1 MKSPNKIQL
10 IHPAPVEETPAPDYR
25 LTVNGQPVF
34 TYPARVSAHPLN
46 QVWPGYQRPL
56 EQTEIASFATWDMVA
71 PCKVSIVSVR
81 PVKEVRIRPKS
92 YGIQPKVE
100 GNTIAFTLNK
110 PGQFTVEVNGT
121 HHALHLFV
129 NPMEAD
135 TPDPRDPNVRYFG
148 PGVHCPGVIKMTSN
162 QTIYLA
168 GGAVVYGAVIAEK
181 ADHLTI
187 RGRGILDGSKF
198 NRFDVNGLITLIGC
212 TNVMIEGLI
221 LRDPNNWTLV
231 PALCEQVHIRNVKLI
246 GLWRYNTDG
255 IDFFNSQHCSVEDC
269 FIRSFDDSICFK
281 GGLFYDF
288 NMSSIIYEVACDGR
302 PDFRHRGKYEC
313 NLAPVQDIQVHRC
326 VIWNDWGRALEIGA
340 ETMAAEISD
349 LLFEDCDI
357 IHAVHVA
364 LDVQHIGCAAC
375 KRIRFHDIRVELDDD
390 FTRPVY
396 QEKKD
401 QVYAAKPGDRY
412 IPPAIVLEI
421 KTIQNLWFGDG
432 ARGRIEDIYF
442 KDIAVTAWGM
452 PPSYLHGYDSEHLVK
467 GVTIENLRI
476 NGKAIAN
483 LEGNFACNDFVRNV
497 VVK

>member
-10 IHPAPVEETPAPDYR
+10 IHPAPVEETPATDYR

-46 QVWPGYQRPL
+46 QGWPGYQRPL
-56 EQTEIASFATWDMVA
+56 EQTEIASFATWDMVE
-71 PCKVSIVSVR
+71 PSEVNIVSAR

-92 YGIQPKVE
+92 HGIQPKVE
-100 GNTIAFTLNK
+100 GNTIGFTLKK

-121 HHALHLFV
+121 HNALHLFV

-135 TPDPRDPNVRYFG
+135 PPDLRDPNVRYFG
-148 PGVHCPGVIKMTSN
+148 PGMHCPGIIKMTSN
-162 QTIYLA
+162 QTVYLA

-181 ADHLTI
+181 ADNIAI

-198 NRFDVNGLITLIGC
+198 DRFDVNGLINLIGC

-221 LRDPNNWTLV
+221 LRDPNLWTIV
-231 PALCEQVHIRNVKLI
+231 PALCQQVHIRNVKLI

-255 IDFFNSQHCSVEDC
+255 IDFVNSQHCSVESS
-269 FIRSFDDSICFK
+269 FIRSFDDSIVFK
-281 GGLFYDF
+281 GIPYWDF
-288 NMSSIIYEVACDGR
+288 NICTVW
-302 PDFRHRGKYEC
+302 PDSGTGWSRRGQYEC
-313 NLAPVQDIQVHRC
+313 NLAPVQDIQVRHC
-326 VIWNDWGRALEIGA
+326 VVWNDWGRALEIGA
-340 ETMAAEISD
+340 ETMATEISD

-364 LDVQHIGCAAC
+364 MDVQHIGCAEC

-390 FTRPVY
+390 FARPVY
-396 QEKKD
+396 QERKD
-401 QVYAAKPGDRY
+401 QVYAAKPGDPY
-412 IPPAIVLEI
+412 ITPAIVLEI
-421 KTIQNLWFGDG
+421 KTIHNLWFGNG
-432 ARGRIEDIYF
+432 AHGRIEDISF

-452 PPSYLHGYDSEHLVK
+452 PPSYLRGYDSEYLVK

-476 NGKAIAN
+476 NDKAITN
-483 LEGNFACNDFVRNV
+483 LSEGNFSCNDFVRNV